1 MTLTSLHHQKG
12 ATFWYR
18 GLGAAILG
26 PDQKD
31 ATFWFDDREELW
43 RPGIGASRAQ
53 RLSHAQVFD
62 GAQDALDAMLHARP
76 LAARPTT
83 ISAAALATHA
93 KAGGAG
99 GLHRVRGEGRGG
111 QRGAALA
118 PARPASP
125 FVGPAQRQRS
135 FATIPRR
142 SRAMVATPSPARHS
156 HPRDGGA
163 RAFGASAHVRR
174 AAVSSAAP
182 ARPALSH
189 PAPRAAR
196 RGHAMVPDP
205 RGSPPDPSPICFTKA
220 GQPSLAA
227 TRPWGGA
234 LT

>member
-1 MTLTSLHHQKG
+1 MV
-12 ATFWYR
+12 
-18 GLGAAILG
+18 
-26 PDQKD
+26 
-31 ATFWFDDREELW
+31 DDREELW

-125 FVGPAQRQRS
+125 CVGPAQRQRS